1 MANCG
6 RVKSEVT
13 HLGGTEEENARRR
26 AGDGD
31 FLACREWSKFEEA
44 SGRKRNSQD
53 DTLACSKI
61 NTEIETAETL

>member
-1 MANCG
+1 M
-6 RVKSEVT
+6 VT
-13 HLGGTEEENARRR
+13 HLGGREEENARRR

-31 FLACREWSKFEEA
+31 FLACRERSKFEEA

-61 NTEIETAETL
+61 NTETETAETL